1 MQRQDFF
8 NQWEPYQRDLGYSQ
22 AVKVGDTVYIAGTT
36 AVDADFTPLHASDF
50 EAQLRVVYEQLGETL
65 ARFSLGFGNVV
76 REVIYVTDMPELT
89 RAMPV
94 RKSFYGDGPYP
105 AATAVEIKQLLFPE
119 LMIEIEL
126 IAVCPE
132 GAE

>member
-1 MQRQDFF
+1 MQRQDLF

-65 ARFSLGFGNVV
+65 ARFSLGFGDVV
-76 REVIYVTDMPELT
+76 REVIYATNMSELT
-89 RAMPV
+89 RTMPL

-126 IAVCPE
+126 VAVCPK